1 MNRSRSA
8 WWFVAAAAL
17 GIGGYQYL
25 SRHEESYGM
34 QALPGGR
41 VTVGPALRG
50 DSKTAPPSGLRI
62 VEPES
67 SPARGQKP

>member
-1 MNRSRSA
+1 MNRSRLA
-8 WWFVAAAAL
+8 WWFVTTAAF
-17 GIGGYQYL
+17 GIGGYLYF

-41 VTVGPALRG
+41 VTAASALRG
-50 DSKTAPPSGLRI
+50 DRKTAPPSGLRV